1 MFSELFYTNL
11 FIGFSGM
18 ILACGALFYRS
29 KCDKVNICCGLI
41 SIHRN
46 IESELKNDLKGK
58 PFTFKFDETTTKQ
71 VKNNMM
77 PTSHIIQTL
86 QDKL

>member
-18 ILACGALFYRS
+18 ILGCGALFYRS

-46 IESELKNDLKGK
+46 IESELQNDAHIEMPDTHL
-58 PFTFKFDETTTKQ
+58 DIE
-71 VKNNMM
+71 NN
-77 PTSHIIQTL
+77 TRHGSI
-86 QDKL
+86 

>member
-18 ILACGALFYRS
+18 VLGCGALFYRS

-41 SIHRN
+41 AIHRN
-46 IESELKNDLKGK
+46 IESEIENDRHIEMPDIGLS
-58 PFTFKFDETTTKQ
+58 DLE
-71 VKNNMM
+71 NNNR
-77 PTSHIIQTL
+77 SI
-86 QDKL
+86 

>member
-11 FIGFSGM
+11 FIGFSGL

-46 IESELKNDLKGK
+46 IESEIENDRHIEMPDGHL
-58 PFTFKFDETTTKQ
+58 DLE
-71 VKNNMM
+71 NNNRHG
-77 PTSHIIQTL
+77 SI
-86 QDKL
+86 